1 MKTKQLVITALALTV
16 AFTSCNKDN
25 PEPEQPATPSASAY
39 DNGVFITNEG
49 PFGSGTGTIS
59 FYSRS
64 NGALTN
70 DIFEAKNSYPL
81 GNVVQSM
88 SVHNG
93 KGYIVVNNAGKV
105 EVVDAGTFA
114 SGGVISGLNSP
125 RYFLG
130 IDNNKGYISEWGLS
144 GAGSVKVVDLN
155 SKTVTATIA
164 TGKGAEG
171 MVKVGNKVYVACSGG
186 FENDSVVTVID
197 ATTNTVLS
205 SIDVGPNPKSIQV
218 DANGKVWV
226 LCSGQWNMSYTM
238 LEQPGS
244 LVCINTTSDVIELTL
259 SFASMY
265 SQPFNLVTNSAKTTL
280 YYTYD
285 GKVYSHAQSATALST
300 AAVINR
306 NFYAVGVDPTNDYFY
321 CTDAGNFSS
330 NGKVLRYNATGM
342 VVDSFTV
349 GIIPGGLCFK

>member
-1 MKTKQLVITALALTV
+1 MKTNQLLITALTLTV
-16 AFTSCNKDN
+16 AFVSCKKDN
-25 PEPEQPATPSASAY
+25 PEPEPTPTPTPAAY
-39 DNGVFITNEG
+39 ENGVFITNEG

-59 FYSRS
+59 FYGRS
-64 NGALTN
+64 SGAVSL
-70 DIFEAKNSYPL
+70 DIFETKNSYPL

-88 SVHNG
+88 AVHNG

-105 EVVDAGTFA
+105 EVVDAGSFA
-114 SGGVISGLNSP
+114 TSGVISGFVSP

-130 IDNNKGYISEWGLS
+130 IDNNKGYITEWGTS
-144 GAGSVKVVDLN
+144 GAGAVKVVDLN
-155 SKTVTATIA
+155 TKTITATIP

-186 FENDSVVTVID
+186 FDNDSVVTVID

-226 LCSGQWNMSYTM
+226 LCSGQWNTSFTM
-238 LEQPGS
+238 IEKPGS
-244 LVCINTTSDVIELTL
+244 LVCINTTTDVIELSL
-259 SFASMY
+259 SFTSTY
-265 SQPFNLVTNSAKTTL
+265 SQPFNLVTNNAKTTL

-285 GKVYSHAQSATALST
+285 GKVYSHAQTATALST
-300 AAVINR
+300 SAVINR
-306 NFYAVGVDPTNDYFY
+306 NFYALGIDPANDYFY
-321 CTDAGNFSS
+321 CSDAGNFSS
-330 NGKVLRYNATGM
+330 NGKVLRYTTTGM

-349 GIIPGGLCFK
+349 GIIPGGFSFN